1 MIPSRVV
8 SRAPLRGPLGK
19 PLRQPKLLHPGATIA
34 LGIVALS
41 FQVFLPAYIPSA
53 RLLDLPLLVV
63 VYLAS
68 LRRHVLIGMLL
79 GLLMGVAQDALSHG
93 PIGVFGITKTIVGY
107 AVASLSLYVEM
118 DYPGARSVLTA
129 FFFLVHQG
137 LFWLLA
143 GGLLGQSLNMD
154 PARTLMLCA
163 VHAGLALILYPAL
176 DSARRPQL

>member
-1 MIPSRVV
+1 MIASSAIGR
-8 SRAPLRGPLGK
+8 SPLRGPLRG
-19 PLRQPKLLHPGATIA
+19 PLRKPKLLNPAATIVLA
-34 LGIVALS
+34 IAALS
-41 FQVFLPAYIPSA
+41 FQIFLPAYIPSA

-68 LRRHVLIGMLL
+68 LRRHVMIGMML
-79 GLLMGVAQDALSHG
+79 GLLLGISQDALSHG

-107 AVASLSLYVEM
+107 SVATLSLYVEM

-129 FFFLVHQG
+129 FFFLIHQG

-163 VHAGLALILYPAL
+163 VHAGLSLILYPAL

>member
-1 MIPSRVV
+1 MIPSRII
-8 SRAPLRGPLGK
+8 SGSALRGPLAK
-19 PLRQPKLLHPGATIA
+19 PLQQPKLLHPGATIA
-34 LGIVALS
+34 LGVVALS
-41 FQVFLPAYIPSA
+41 FQVFLPAYLPSA

-79 GLLMGVAQDALSHG
+79 GLVMGIAQDALSHG

-107 AVASLSLYVEM
+107 SVASLSLYVEM

-129 FFFLVHQG
+129 FFFLIHQG

-143 GGLLGQSLNMD
+143 GGLLGQPLNMD

-163 VHAGLALILYPAL
+163 VHAGLTLILYPAL
-176 DSARRPQL
+176 DSARRPTF